1 LAIGLLLASTGTL
14 AQVQNGQPDGWV
26 GDVTSRANPKPVVEL
41 DPVQMPVSVPAEGGT
56 AGSATSGNVATSKA
70 GPVVSLTASVSELAG
85 TSGLEHM
92 VTPRG
97 GAMMTPRQRA
107 DREIGRLIRR
117 LD

>member
-14 AQVQNGQPDGWV
+14 AQVTNGTPGTVIEDAAGNRTV
-26 GDVTSRANPKPVVEL
+26 KPVVEL
-41 DPVQMPVSVPAEGGT
+41 DPVQMPVSIPADGGT
-56 AGSATSGNVATSKA
+56 AASATSASVATSKA
-70 GPVVSLTASVSELAG
+70 GPVVTLTASMSELAG